1 MRVQPMAVC
10 ALRDL
15 SATLGGDF
23 ANNFALPRIVSF
35 GRDSSVYRI
44 APHRRIAEHSKQLT
58 THIQSDN
65 MHCSPPE
72 Y

>member
-35 GRDSSVYRI
+35 GRDSSVYRY
-44 APHRRIAEHSKQLT
+44 ATALHRRNRRTQQTPYNTHQT
-58 THIQSDN
+58 TCTTAS
-65 MHCSPPE
+65 
-72 Y
+72 

>member
-35 GRDSSVYRI
+35 GRDSSVYRCP
-44 APHRRIAEHSKQLT
+44 ALPCCALPS
-58 THIQSDN
+58 
-65 MHCSPPE
+65 
-72 Y
+72 